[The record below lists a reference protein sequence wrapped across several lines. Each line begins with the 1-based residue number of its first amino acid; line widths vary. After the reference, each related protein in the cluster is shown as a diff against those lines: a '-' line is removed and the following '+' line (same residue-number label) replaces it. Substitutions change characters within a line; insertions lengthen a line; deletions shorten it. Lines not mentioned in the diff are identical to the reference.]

1 MGNRKQPAKKGRR
14 AVRAPAD
21 PAHLNEGIE
30 ARTPRTW
37 LSWTVL
43 GLKVTVGLGLL
54 VAAVVTLAWGV
65 HRYARTTPRFAI
77 VHLEVEGT
85 KRLSREDVLAA
96 AGVKKGKNLFSL
108 DIPRAEKSLVESP
121 WISSARITR
130 RLPNTVRL
138 QVVERDPRAIL
149 VLEGRSFLVS
159 ADGVPFKELGQG
171 DPYDFPLVTG
181 ISSAELARDRRAEL
195 ERLSRTLTLLGQ
207 YDELSLGRSHQ
218 VQEVHLADTGA
229 ASLVVG
235 DSGTTL
241 HLGESPWKQKLLR
254 AERVLSKARREGGT
268 PHVVF
273 LDNEAH
279 PERVVVRVQ

>member
-1 MGNRKQPAKKGRR
+1 MA
-14 AVRAPAD
+14 
-21 PAHLNEGIE
+21 L
-30 ARTPRTW
+30 
-37 LSWTVL
+37 
-43 GLKVTVGLGLL
+43 TVG
-54 VAAVVTLAWGV
+54 TLAWGV
-65 HRYARTTPRFAI
+65 HRYARTTPRFGI

-85 KRLSREDVLAA
+85 KRLSREDVLLA

-108 DIPRAEKSLVESP
+108 DIPAAEKALVASP

-130 RLPNTVRL
+130 RLPSTVRL

-149 VLEGRSFLVS
+149 VLQGKSFLVS
-159 ADGVPFKELGQG
+159 SDGVPFKELGQG
-171 DPYDFPLVTG
+171 DPYDFPLITG
-181 ISSAELARDRRAEL
+181 ISTTELTRDRRAEL
-195 ERLSRTLTLLGQ
+195 ERLSRTLALLAK
-207 YDELSLGRSHQ
+207 YDELSLARSHP

-254 AERVLSKARREGGT
+254 AERVLSKARRAGGT
-268 PHVVF
+268 PEIVF